1 MGLFRERLGIFRG
14 YGESRYEVVSE
25 VLIPYRERKHMPLQ
39 GGYLVVGVEDF
50 DGRPAGVLGRVVR
63 AYPIGDLLGGA
74 GEDYL
79 VDLMRLE
86 QDIPEAVRT
95 SRLRYRVSLRLVGQ
109 VSESADGGIDFS
121 PSFRM
126 TPHVG
131 APVGLPTDDVLRL
144 IASGACRT
152 SADAGAHIGHLAI
165 GDLAFDGTPR
175 VHGRDFP
182 VRFRMDS
189 LVGRRSAV
197 FARAGMG
204 KSNFVKV
211 LLTRLYQDPSQKVG
225 TIVIDPEGEYAMANA
240 SEPGL
245 LDVPSLAGR
254 VMLFT
259 DRSEVDP
266 RYREDIAG
274 PCRVDFNELSPRD
287 VVANAIPP
295 DKQELVFANTLR
307 GLDRGS
313 WSRLL
318 DLLVK
323 QRYRANPVEVANII
337 GRRTR
342 GGAENEDVIC
352 AAIVNNLVPVIQR
365 LHAAGSPLRRRAFEH
380 LRQGGIVIL
389 DVSMLS
395 GTDAERLSAWMLNE
409 IFSNNQMHYTAA
421 REAGEGHQEKP
432 RLLPTLAVME
442 EAQYYLGGRS
452 HREDSPF
459 VRWFKEGRKYQLGSV
474 IITQQPGAIGP
485 EMVSQC
491 DNFFVFHLLS
501 GVDLEALRRSNLHYS
516 EDTINSLASEPIPG
530 NCFFWS
536 GRGLSMVTCARIL
549 PFARVVAESRHGLD
563 PAGASLQAPDAPVS
577 GVASPYGGDEKE
589 QKRATPA
596 NAQPSRGEVDPLVRL
611 GDLVESVIQTE
622 RAVALHPVRSRKLL
636 WEDAKDE
643 DYPAPDQLLAV
654 TGYNLRF
661 QVTDRVEA
669 EFPSSDRNASARETL
684 LEPFGDRRVIR
695 EHLLQQVLRE
705 RKWCLDRLIAN
716 AKHPQKGRDVEYFV
730 LLRSRVTDPKRI
742 KDGPGMEIA
751 ILP

>member
-1 MGLFRERLGIFRG
+1 MGLLRERLGIFRG
-14 YGESRYEVVSE
+14 YGDSRYEVVSE
-25 VLIPYRERKHMPLQ
+25 VLIPYRERRHMPLQ
-39 GGYLVVGVEDF
+39 GGYLIVGVDDF

-79 VDLMRLE
+79 VDLMRLDQE
-86 QDIPEAVRT
+86 IPEAVRA

-109 VSESADGGIDFS
+109 VSESADGSVEFT

-131 APVGLPTDDVLRL
+131 APVGLPTDEVLNL
-144 IASGACRT
+144 IASGACRG
-152 SADAGAHIGHLAI
+152 SSDPGAHIGHLAI
-165 GDLAFDGTPR
+165 GDLAFDGSAR
-175 VHGRDFP
+175 VHGRNFP
-182 VRFRMDS
+182 VRFRMDA

-211 LLTRLYQDPSQKVG
+211 LLTRLYEDPNQKVG

-259 DRSEVDP
+259 DRAEVDP
-266 RYREDIAG
+266 RYRDDIAG
-274 PCRVDFNELSPRD
+274 PCRVDFNELTPRD
-287 VVANAIPP
+287 VVANAIPAE
-295 DKQELVFANTLR
+295 KQETVFANTLR
-307 GLDRGS
+307 GLDRGP

-318 DLLVK
+318 ALLERDK
-323 QRYRANPVEVANII
+323 YRTNPVDVANVI

-365 LHAAGSPLRRRAFEH
+365 LHATGSPLLRSAFDQ
-380 LRQGGIVIL
+380 LRGGGIVVL

-395 GTDAERLSAWMLNE
+395 GGDAERLASWMLNA
-409 IFSNNQMHYTAA
+409 IFSNNQMHYTTS
-421 REAGEGHQEKP
+421 REAGSRRGDQP
-432 RLLPTLAVME
+432 RLLPTLAIME

-452 HREDSPF
+452 RREDSPF

-485 EMVSQC
+485 ELVSQC

-501 GVDLEALRRSNLHYS
+501 GVDLDALGHSNLHYS
-516 EDTINSLASEPIPG
+516 ADIVNSLASEPIPG

-536 GRGLSMVTCARIL
+536 GRGLSIVTCARIL
-549 PFARVVAESRHGLD
+549 PFSGVVAESRRELRED
-563 PAGASLQAPDAPVS
+563 ARKPDREVRVVREAPPDAGEGPAD
-577 GVASPYGGDEKE
+577 G
-589 QKRATPA
+589 PA
-596 NAQPSRGEVDPLVRL
+596 NRRPGALADLGEIVD
-611 GDLVESVIQTE
+611 SVIRTE
-622 RAVALHPVRSRKLL
+622 RAVPIHPVQKRKLL
-636 WEDAKDE
+636 WADAAED
-643 DYPAPDQLLAV
+643 DYPPPDQLLVV
-654 TGYNLRF
+654 TAYNLRF
-661 QVTDRVEA
+661 QVTDRIEA
-669 EFPSSDRNASARETL
+669 GLASQNADAATRESL
-684 LEPFGDRRVIR
+684 LESFGDRRVVR
-695 EHLLQQVLRE
+695 EHLLQQALRE
-705 RKWCLDRLIAN
+705 RQWCPDRPIAK
-716 AKHPQKGRDVEYFV
+716 AKHPQKGRDMEYYV
-730 LLRSRVTDPKRI
+730 LLRSRLTDAKRI
-742 KDGPGMEIA
+742 KDGPGLEIE